1 MYMIQF
7 FFFFCRQLSM
17 MMQQFSSKEKGLRA
31 LEEHK
36 WQLVAGL
43 QEQQRAH
50 EEKVKCIMGIYSEI
64 VAVVSS

>member
-1 MYMIQF
+1 
-7 FFFFCRQLSM
+7 M
-17 MMQQFSSKEKGLRA
+17 MMQQLSSKEKGLRA
-31 LEEHK
+31 LEEQK
-36 WQLVAGL
+36 WELVAGL

>member
-1 MYMIQF
+1 
-7 FFFFCRQLSM
+7 M
-17 MMQQFSSKEKGLRA
+17 MMQQFSSKEKGLRV
-31 LEEHK
+31 LEEQK
-36 WQLVAGL
+36 WELVAGL